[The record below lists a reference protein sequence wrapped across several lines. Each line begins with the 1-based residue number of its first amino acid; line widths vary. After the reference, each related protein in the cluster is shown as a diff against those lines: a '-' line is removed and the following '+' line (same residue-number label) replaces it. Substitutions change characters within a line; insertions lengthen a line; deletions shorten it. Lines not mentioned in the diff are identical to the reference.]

1 MKPLKYGIIGGIF
14 SLLLFIFL
22 AMIIRPKATSIGDMV
37 MIGTIVLSTIVC
49 VCTGR
54 IIEELNNKK

>member
-14 SLLLFIFL
+14 STILFIFL
-22 AMIIRPKATSIGDMV
+22 VMIIRPSATSIGDMV
-37 MIGTIVLSTIVC
+37 MIGTIVLSTIIC
-49 VCTGR
+49 VCTGI

>member
-14 SLLLFIFL
+14 STILFIFL
-22 AMIIRPKATSIGDMV
+22 VMIIRPSATSIGDMV
-37 MIGTIVLSTIVC
+37 MIGTIVHSTIAC
-49 VCTGR
+49 VCTGI